1 MWPFTTITYCNS
13 GKQIG
18 VWFCQFE
25 HVTFEFFSPPWRG
38 ASAMVRRHRCRARW
52 ESQPGATKSSQ
63 SLTNKSD
70 EPTKDKDGHA
80 RTGCSKISKYNIVYI
95 YIHIFIMNHLTDL
108 WFSWQFSSRFM
119 KFCSEQTAAFQSQI
133 PRNGLGGFGAKC
145 SQCPEPRQQ
154 SCHDRWCKEH
164 PPWK

>member
-95 YIHIFIMNHLTDL
+95 YTYIYYESSNWFVVQLTVLQSFHEILFRTDSCL
-108 WFSWQFSSRFM
+108 PVPDSEEWLGRFWGKM
-119 KFCSEQTAAFQSQI
+119 LPVPGAQTTK
-133 PRNGLGGFGAKC
+133 L
-145 SQCPEPRQQ
+145 
-154 SCHDRWCKEH
+154 
-164 PPWK
+164 PWSMV